1 MTRQQ
6 RHRGYLASQ
15 EGIKKLR
22 DAKFEKGY
30 TSYESLAEAA
40 LVSTEQVR
48 KLFNPHWA
56 RSIEEEAIEN
66 IARVLGLQPIDIV
79 GSKWYQLHPNPEP
92 EQVSKESLTPLSPI
106 ELPTPR
112 AEPKPEW
119 PVSPVPSASAFYV
132 ERPPIEFQ
140 CYEAIL
146 QPGALI
152 RIKAPQQMG
161 KTLLGEKLL
170 EKVALSKAA
179 EVRI

>member
-92 EQVSKESLTPLSPI
+92 EQVSKESLTPLSCLLYTSPS
-106 ELPTPR
+106 PR
-112 AEPKPEW
+112 D
-119 PVSPVPSASAFYV
+119 S
-132 ERPPIEFQ
+132 
-140 CYEAIL
+140 
-146 QPGALI
+146 
-152 RIKAPQQMG
+152 
-161 KTLLGEKLL
+161 
-170 EKVALSKAA
+170 
-179 EVRI
+179 